1 MNKYIENNT
10 RYVAV
15 AGGFNEETKT
25 ISMSMTKLGENVN
38 TQYLGLFPKNL
49 NEQYNQSKR
58 IAGEIFATMS
68 AINQAIKDGIPNIVI
83 IYNYVGVERWA
94 TKEWRAESLIA
105 KRYIDY
111 LKQAQKYI
119 DIQYVKLD
127 KEDALFTT
135 IQDSINQFS
144 ENNINENNTWKI
156 EETEI
161 PVEQTEPATV

>member
-15 AGGFNEETKT
+15 AGGFNDETKT
-25 ISMSMTKLGENVN
+25 ISMSMTKLGESHN

-49 NEQYNQSKR
+49 NEKYLQSKH
-58 IAGEIFATMS
+58 IAGEIYATMS
-68 AINQAIKDGIPNIVI
+68 AINQAIKESIPNIVI

-94 TKEWRAESLIA
+94 TKEWRAESPIA
-105 KRYIDY
+105 KRYTEY

-127 KEDALFTT
+127 KEDELFTT
-135 IQDSINQFS
+135 IQNSINQFS
-144 ENNINENNTWKI
+144 KDNMNETNTWKI
-156 EETEI
+156 SEKEM
-161 PVEQTEPATV
+161 PVEKEVTTV